1 MAVARGMLVK
11 KKTEV
16 TIRRQCEMGGE
27 EDEMSKLSS
36 FPFGSCWVSTGHSPV
51 ESQEARDLWSQP
63 PAARKAGDGLGTGGK
78 LVHMVFLLS
87 DFL

>member
-36 FPFGSCWVSTGHSPV
+36 FPFGSCWVSPGSKRPV
-51 ESQEARDLWSQP
+51 E
-63 PAARKAGDGLGTGGK
+63 PASCSSEGRGWTGDRRKASAHGIF
-78 LVHMVFLLS
+78 VE
-87 DFL
+87 